1 MDTVNA
7 DSDTALRSD
16 LRRLGTLLGQTLC
29 RQEGQ
34 HLLLDLVEEVRG
46 LVRTDADA
54 AAQRL
59 ACFDVSTGTRLAP
72 RLLDLLPRR
81 RPRHLGGAVQ
91 PRAAGRDSGAAGAG
105 VVPTGHRRGPGQPP
119 ACPVGRRCGV
129 RLGVRHRGVQAD
141 RGMRGAAGA
150 ARRGSRGVR
159 PAGPLPARSRAGCWS
174 RSAGCPRRSGW
185 TAGRATYVGL
195 NIVGS
200 DNNFP
205 VFDSAGRQIDG
216 DAAEALPRDA
226 ANQQW
231 LRDTFTLARQR
242 RSVAVLVVIQ
252 ADMDWYGQFK
262 AAGNPTDGFDAT
274 KKTLLQQT
282 IAFPGQV
289 ALPPS
294 SWTSR

>member
-1 MDTVNA
+1 VVLF
-7 DSDTALRSD
+7 SHE
-16 LRRLGTLLGQTLC
+16 RL
-29 RQEGQ
+29 
-34 HLLLDLVEEVRG
+34 
-46 LVRTDADA
+46 DAI
-54 AAQRL
+54 
-59 ACFDVSTGTRLAP
+59 LAP
-72 RLLDLLPRR
+72 RVPAWFPLATAADRVNRR
-81 RPRHLGGAVQ
+81 LARLADVVVCASASATVEFERIGACEV
-91 PRAAGRDSGAAGAG
+91 RR
-105 VVPTGHRRGPGQPP
+105 VP
-119 ACPVGRRCGV
+119 
-129 RLGVRHRGVQAD
+129 LGVDLEVFA
-141 RGMRGAAGA
+141 
-150 ARRGSRGVR
+150 
-159 PAGPLPARSRAGCWS
+159 PPARSRAGCWS